1 MPAGG
6 DARIKVIGVGG
17 GGGNAVNRMV
27 SSGLQVSTPRLLQLM
42 IAAPFPLQFLT
53 RLGSVAARILAASSV
68 ETPHPL
74 ALHDTRTFPVSVQHP
89 QQFTVL
95 CLP

>member
-27 SSGLQVSTPRLLQLM
+27 SSGLQV
-42 IAAPFPLQFLT
+42 A
-53 RLGSVAARILAASSV
+53 
-68 ETPHPL
+68 PHPPHSMIIGSQSL
-74 ALHDTRTFPVSVQHP
+74 LT
-89 QQFTVL
+89 L
-95 CLP
+95 